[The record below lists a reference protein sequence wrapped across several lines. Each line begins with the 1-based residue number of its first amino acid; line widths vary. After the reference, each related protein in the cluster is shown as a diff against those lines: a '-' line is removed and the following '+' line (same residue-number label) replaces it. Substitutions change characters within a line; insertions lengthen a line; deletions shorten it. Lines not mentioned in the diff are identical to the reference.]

1 MNIKQ
6 PSSSDL
12 RPIAL
17 STQQSPA
24 PATAPPMSF
33 KVDIWRSLRLHAL
46 AASVVALLIFG
57 LGLAVLLRSPS
68 YVATSVVYVSPTFP
82 ATLTPEQEQQYPY
95 DSFVA
100 EQAHSVSSYDV
111 LAAALS
117 QLKPGVWQKQGE
129 SMESAVS
136 RLQRRL
142 VVGRAGLTYQVD
154 ISLSGA
160 RPDHLAEI
168 VNTVTKSYLSKTK
181 GEEFYGRDQRLAA
194 LRQARTEVQ
203 NELNAKLQEQDKISH
218 SLGVAVIGS
227 GDAEGTDQLDS
238 QVAKLR
244 TDLTTAHEQRIQAE
258 AELNSLESG
267 NTTAV
272 NSALNAAADEII
284 AADPSLQA
292 MKTSLSQKRAT
303 LLEQLAGLTPN
314 HPLRKQ
320 TEEELAQIEAGLQQ
334 MQTDLRSKAAARL
347 EQKDRTELSRT
358 RAIEASYMADLQS
371 YTNKATT
378 AAPQFQRAA
387 ELKNDITTLQARYAQ
402 LDERTRNLELESSS
416 PGSIHLFSEART
428 PVFPEESKIEKLAPL
443 LLPFALL
450 MGVAT
455 AVFIDVMDPRIHSEN
470 DVERVLGY
478 SPIGTIFDDRE
489 VTLHAFDECG
499 LRLAAGI
506 DQAARNVGVRTIVVT
521 AVNAGAGT
529 TSIVENLGSTLA
541 KLGRKTLTIDA
552 SGTTAPVAYV
562 TIGFNR
568 AAQKA
573 EAGANAQRPATMTHL
588 DLQPAAV
595 VAQPFTP
602 SLTPLTSFMD
612 QAFKDLT
619 SEYDLVL
626 IDATPLMIS
635 AETEY
640 LARFADVTIVV
651 AESGKT
657 KKAELVRAT
666 KLLERLNVRG
676 VGAIVNKVSL
686 LRADRTVKQDLQ
698 DFEER
703 MNKMNLRWRPV
714 NDEPVTAPA
723 APGFENVEQ
732 PAAKENP
739 SYA

>member
-6 PSSSDL
+6 PSPPDL
-12 RPIAL
+12 RPTSL
-17 STQQSPA
+17 STQQPSA
-24 PATAPPMSF
+24 PAPPMSF
-33 KVDIWRSLRLHAL
+33 KVDILRSLRLHAL
-46 AASVVALLIFG
+46 AASVVALLTFG
-57 LGLAVLLRSPS
+57 MGLAVLHRRPS

-100 EQAHSVSSYDV
+100 EQAHSVTSYDV
-111 LAAALS
+111 LAAAVR
-117 QLKPGVWQKQGE
+117 QLKPGEWQKQGE
-129 SMESAVS
+129 SLESAVA
-136 RLQRRL
+136 RLQHRL
-142 VVGRAGLTYQVD
+142 LVARSGLTYQVE
-154 ISLSGA
+154 ISLSGTQ
-160 RPDHLAEI
+160 PEHLAEI
-168 VNTVTKSYLSKTK
+168 VNTVTDSYLAKTK
-181 GEEFYGRDQRLAA
+181 GEEFYGRDERLAA
-194 LRQARTEVQ
+194 LREARAEVQ
-203 NELNAKLQEQDKISH
+203 NELNAKLEEQAKISQN
-218 SLGVAVIGS
+218 LGVAVIGS
-227 GDAEGTDQLDS
+227 GDSQQSDQLDA

-284 AADPSLQA
+284 ASDPSLLA
-292 MKTSLSQKRAT
+292 LKSSLSQKRAT

-314 HPLRKQ
+314 HPMRKE

-347 EQKDRTELSRT
+347 EQKDRTELNRT
-358 RAIEASYMADLQS
+358 RAIESTYMSDLQAD
-371 YTNKATT
+371 TNKATT
-378 AAPQFQRAA
+378 AAPKFQRAS
-387 ELKNDITTLQARYAQ
+387 ELKNDITNLQARYAT

-416 PGSIHLFSEART
+416 PGSIHLFAAART
-428 PVFPEESKIEKLAPL
+428 PLSPEASKIEKLAPL
-443 LLPFALL
+443 LIPFALL
-450 MGVAT
+450 LGIAT
-455 AVFIDVMDPRIHSEN
+455 AVFMDIVDPRIHSET
-470 DVERVLGY
+470 DIEQVLGF

-506 DQAARNVGVRTIVVT
+506 DQAARNVGVRTIVLT

-562 TIGFNR
+562 TIGLNR
-568 AAQKA
+568 PAQKT
-573 EAGANAQRPATMTHL
+573 EAGANAPKSAALAHV
-588 DLQPAAV
+588 DLQSAAV
-595 VAQPFTP
+595 VAQPFSP

-640 LARFADVTIVV
+640 LARFADVTIMVT
-651 AESGKT
+651 ESGKT
-657 KKAELVRAT
+657 KKAELRRAT

-676 VGAIVNKVSL
+676 IAAIVNKVGL

-698 DFEER
+698 DFEAR
-703 MNKMNLRWRPV
+703 MSRMNLRWNPV
-714 NDEPVTAPA
+714 QDESITAPA
-723 APGFENVEQ
+723 APGFENIEQ

-739 SYA
+739 TYA